1 MGVPGT
7 GKGDA
12 LPLGAHSPGL
22 VPADVHVVHPAAVIP
37 VSIRPHQLLD
47 ALHDRGVRAEAAQ
60 RLVLHDVLRLGATLL
75 PVADHV
81 VHGGLQQGAVGGI
94 EQPGEHEDA
103 RVEELGHL
111 RRVQGARSS
120 SSVVGGGG
128 CWLRRLAAVGR
139 EAREAGAGAHGGLGA
154 RRVWCGGRGV

>member
-1 MGVPGT
+1 MGRA
-7 GKGDA
+7 DA

-60 RLVLHDVLRLGATLL
+60 RLVVHDVSGATLL

-154 RRVWCGGRGV
+154 SSSGRGGG

>member
-1 MGVPGT
+1 MGVMGVPAGVGWGGGMGT
-7 GKGDA
+7 ADA

-22 VPADVHVVHPAAVIP
+22 VPADVHVVHPAAIIP

-60 RLVLHDVLRLGATLL
+60 RLVLHDVPAGAGLL
-75 PVADHV
+75 PVADHF

-111 RRVQGARSS
+111 
-120 SSVVGGGG
+120 
-128 CWLRRLAAVGR
+128 
-139 EAREAGAGAHGGLGA
+139 
-154 RRVWCGGRGV
+154 

>member
-1 MGVPGT
+1 MGVPGV

-37 VSIRPHQLLD
+37 ISIRPHQLLD

-60 RLVLHDVLRLGATLL
+60 RLVLHDVFGATLL

-94 EQPGEHEDA
+94 EQPGEREDA

-111 RRVQGARSS
+111 RRVQGASGS
-120 SSVVGGGG
+120 SSVVGGAGGGG

-139 EAREAGAGAHGGLGA
+139 EAREAGAGAHGGILLGF
-154 RRVWCGGRGV
+154 RQGE